1 MSLIISW
8 NSQKN
13 RKFVECLLQSVG
25 FLTKKSKRAPG
36 KVLPGLAE
44 MNFSVISSL
53 LHFSN
58 GRKGSIF
65 FIDYVLIKLPN
76 RVPITGP
83 GHTSGKLFSN
93 ICKRV
98 GLLYGRKRMEF
109 FYETRRVLDDQRKVL
124 KVFMKSF
131 ICFFIL
137 KSVNRNDPNYD
148 GTVGTSFCD
157 SKNHDRSILEK
168 LREKAHEKGWLES
181 FLIYNSKT

>member
-1 MSLIISW
+1 MVE
-8 NSQKN
+8 KVHFF
-13 RKFVECLLQSVG
+13 FV
-25 FLTKKSKRAPG
+25 
-36 KVLPGLAE
+36 
-44 MNFSVISSL
+44 
-53 LHFSN
+53 
-58 GRKGSIF
+58 
-65 FIDYVLIKLPN
+65 DYVLIKLPN

-124 KVFMKSF
+124 KVFMKSV
-131 ICFFIL
+131 IGFFIL

-157 SKNHDRSILEK
+157 SKNHDRTILEK
-168 LREKAHEKGWLES
+168 LREKAHEKGWLEI